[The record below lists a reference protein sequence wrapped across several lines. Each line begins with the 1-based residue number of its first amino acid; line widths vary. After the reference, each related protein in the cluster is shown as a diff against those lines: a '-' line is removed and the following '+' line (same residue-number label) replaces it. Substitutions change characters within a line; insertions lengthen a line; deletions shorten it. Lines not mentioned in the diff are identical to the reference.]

1 MDTSSFGSSWNVQS
15 SSQVWRRQPSRFVG
29 AAPLQVTIPIPKPQ
43 TSEPMPAGVQSLLY
57 QPPLVID
64 HLPTSPLV
72 EARRKGF
79 QLKAFMFPSSLILWT
94 ALIRLFRSIA
104 SDVPTRPRSLP
115 SVGESRRSPP
125 YLGEVPPYQQHR
137 HSRIVALSP
146 RLAPAKKSFISSVP
160 HTPASWFSTTSHMST
175 KAIDITI
182 FGDQRRVAAALPT
195 KFNYVSPLGFV
206 LMCEVAEG
214 CNHFIRDSHR
224 RLHFG
229 DDESPHLSVPKTG
242 HWRRWYLLR
251 ILPRR
256 SHSPLPR

>member
-29 AAPLQVTIPIPKPQ
+29 AAPLQVTISIPKLQ

-72 EARRKGF
+72 EARRRGF
-79 QLKAFMFPSSLILWT
+79 QLKAFMLPSSLILWT
-94 ALIRLFRSIA
+94 AFVRLFRSIA

-125 YLGEVPPYQQHR
+125 YLSEVHSYQQHR

-160 HTPASWFSTTSHMST
+160 HSAHTGIVVFDHIPYEHQGHRHHHLRGPA
-175 KAIDITI
+175 
-182 FGDQRRVAAALPT
+182 
-195 KFNYVSPLGFV
+195 
-206 LMCEVAEG
+206 
-214 CNHFIRDSHR
+214 
-224 RLHFG
+224 
-229 DDESPHLSVPKTG
+229 
-242 HWRRWYLLR
+242 
-251 ILPRR
+251 
-256 SHSPLPR
+256 